1 MTVTDLYKALEDKQQ
16 VDLYS
21 VKNGVFLFCGVC
33 EDITSSCMELN
44 VKHIYSHHDVLVVSV
59 D

>member
-21 VKNGVFLFCGVC
+21 VKNGVFFILWRV
-33 EDITSSCMELN
+33 
-44 VKHIYSHHDVLVVSV
+44 
-59 D
+59 

>member
-33 EDITSSCMELN
+33 ENITPSCMELN
-44 VKHIYSHHDVLVVSV
+44 VKHIYPHHDVLVVSV